1 MHTTS
6 TPGNAKSPSFHS
18 GQSQTEEDSLQLP
31 EKTLTGSCDADQG
44 CVRVCVCASGEDA
57 VNSQPQG
64 WAETQN
70 MCRNSK
76 CCTAFSVLEA
86 CAGAQAAA
94 WLEEGEITFIS
105 S

>member
-1 MHTTS
+1 MQIRA
-6 TPGNAKSPSFHS
+6 GFM
-18 GQSQTEEDSLQLP
+18 
-31 EKTLTGSCDADQG
+31 
-44 CVRVCVCASGEDA
+44 CVCTGEDA

-70 MCRNSK
+70 ICRNSER
-76 CCTAFSVLEA
+76 CTALSVLKE

-105 S
+105 F